1 MLTAERMLPVLRRR
15 KLYGGFVS
23 IMGQFYIGVDGGGT
37 KTLGAIAKEDGVILA
52 QLEVGSTNHQSNPME
67 FVRGNLDHLIT
78 HLLTEVK
85 AEPDDVACICLGM
98 AGVDRPEDKKLVKA
112 LIAEFL
118 PNSECI
124 SVNDGVIALVGGANR
139 PVGIIVIAGTGSIA
153 FGFNEA
159 GDHSRGGGWGNV
171 LGDEGSGYAL
181 GLRAM
186 RAVMRAHD
194 GRTPPTR
201 LREVVLQHFSLDR
214 PEQLLGWV
222 KEHLTNKSDIAALS
236 RLLFVAVE
244 QGDEI
249 ATKIMHE
256 EAEELALAAFAV
268 AGRLFPNRSDFEVV
282 VGGGNLR
289 KSQVYFDAFKKA
301 LSLRLPGVGVIRPQR
316 EPVEGAV
323 IHAIQQT
330 VKA

>member
-1 MLTAERMLPVLRRR
+1 MV
-15 KLYGGFVS
+15 
-23 IMGQFYIGVDGGGT
+23 QFYIGVDGGGT
-37 KTLGAIAKEDGVILA
+37 KTRGAIAKEDGVILA
-52 QLEVGSTNHQSNPME
+52 ELEVGSTNHQSNPIE
-67 FVRGNLDHLIT
+67 VVRGNLDKLISY
-78 HLLTEVK
+78 LLREAKVD
-85 AEPDDVACICLGM
+85 AGDVASICLGM
-98 AGVDRPEDKKLVKA
+98 AGVDRPEDKKLVKG

-118 PNSECI
+118 PKAECI
-124 SVNDGVIALVGGANR
+124 PVNDGVIALVGGANR

-159 GDHSRGGGWGNV
+159 GDHSRAGGWGNV

-186 RAVMRAHD
+186 RAVVRAHD
-194 GRTPPTR
+194 GRTPPTK
-201 LREVVLQHFSLDR
+201 LREVVLEHFGLDR

-222 KEHLTNKSDIAALS
+222 KEHMTNKSDIAALS
-236 RLLFVAVE
+236 RLLFVGVE

-249 ATKIMHE
+249 ATNIMLE
-256 EAEELALAAFAV
+256 EAEELAQAAYAV
-268 AGRLFPNRSDFEVV
+268 AGRLFPNRSDFEIV

-289 KSQVYFDAFKKA
+289 KSQVYFDAFQKA
-301 LSLRLPGVGVIRPQR
+301 VASRLPGVGVIRPQR

-323 IHAIQQT
+323 LHAIQQT